1 MFNLNSLLQNE
12 FAMSGGL
19 TKSLPRC
26 QTVAARHRGPSIA
39 DKRSARANRIAAD
52 LVPSDRMSL
61 NGIAAALDRRHVP
74 TPGGSGH
81 WHAAQVSR
89 LLKRLAAR
97 ARWTTNPWSG
107 WLAQPCGDRARDA
120 TPRPVLRARGTNL
133 GWVRLAL
140 SRY

>member
-1 MFNLNSLLQNE
+1 VPVYRHN
-12 FAMSGGL
+12 
-19 TKSLPRC
+19 PRILH
-26 QTVAARHRGPSIA
+26 VVRRAASKLANIRSSIA

-52 LVPSDRMSL
+52 LAPIIGELRAAGLTSL

-97 ARWTTNPWSG
+97 ARWTTNP
-107 WLAQPCGDRARDA
+107 
-120 TPRPVLRARGTNL
+120 
-133 GWVRLAL
+133 
-140 SRY
+140 

>member
-1 MFNLNSLLQNE
+1 
-12 FAMSGGL
+12 MSGVL

-52 LVPSDRMSL
+52 LAPIIGELRATGLTSL

-74 TPGGSGH
+74 TPAGSGH

-97 ARWTTNPWSG
+97 ARWTTNP
-107 WLAQPCGDRARDA
+107 
-120 TPRPVLRARGTNL
+120 
-133 GWVRLAL
+133 
-140 SRY
+140 